1 MKPEAKKVVAKELLV
16 LAKEIA
22 AFDDEPVGSMVEEV
36 EDPRFAEKVRT
47 LRQSMPVITRK
58 KNKRLRQ
65 FGIGLLRPNDTVESL
80 IDALLK
86 VVQAGG

>member
-22 AFDDEPVGSMVEEV
+22 AFDDEPMVEE

-47 LRQSMPVITRK
+47 LRQSMPVIGRK
-58 KNKRLRQ
+58 KNKRLRA
-65 FGIGLLRPNDTVESL
+65 FGVGLIRPNDTVESL